1 MRRRE
6 QEASLFEIQAGM
18 MKDLL
23 LFVFKELQLANWKL
37 FLVLLCQRM
46 IIILS

>member
-6 QEASLFEIQAGM
+6 LEASIFEIQAGM

-23 LFVFKELQLANWKL
+23 LIVFKELQLANWKL
-37 FLVLLCQRM
+37 FLVLLSQLM
-46 IIILS
+46 IIIMS